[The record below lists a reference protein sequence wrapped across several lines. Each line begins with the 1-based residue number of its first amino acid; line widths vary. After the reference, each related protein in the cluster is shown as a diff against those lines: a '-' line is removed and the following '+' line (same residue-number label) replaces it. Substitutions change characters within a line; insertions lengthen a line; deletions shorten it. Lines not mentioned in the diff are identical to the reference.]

1 MLMAVFVALN
11 FEKHSDLVC
20 NETGLSGLAFS
31 LFSPGKQKKELK
43 QIP

>member
-1 MLMAVFVALN
+1 MAVFVAL
-11 FEKHSDLVC
+11 KKDKGLDLVC

-31 LFSPGKQKKELK
+31 LFSPGKQRKELK